1 VLEVRGEPAVHA
13 EDALV
18 DDRRDG
24 EVVEHRAKVSPKG
37 ETVAAF
43 ALVVETVHSRDG
55 VALVVAS
62 Q

>member
-1 VLEVRGEPAVHA
+1 MHA